1 MCPSATRAA
10 RVPYPRLLGHYVRDE
25 GVLSLEEAVRKIT
38 SLPADFHGIDDRGR
52 LVPGARADIAVF
64 DPATII
70 DRSDWDH
77 LQRFAHGVIH
87 VLVNGVPVLRDGE
100 MTGEAPGEVVRR

>member
-1 MCPSATRAA
+1 M
-10 RVPYPRLLGHYVRDE
+10 
-25 GVLSLEEAVRKIT
+25 RKIT
-38 SLPADFHGIDDRGR
+38 SLPADFHGIEDRGR
-52 LVPGARADIAVF
+52 LAAGMRADIAIF

-77 LQRFAHGVIH
+77 PQRFSAGVVH

-100 MTGEAPGEVVRR
+100 MTGEAPGEVLRRRAPG